1 MPSFIRSSLRYR
13 CGSRMGSFFK
23 LTAYL
28 VIYYLRGA
36 ATNEND
42 NRTRLC
48 DMLAQ
53 KGWMNAPSE
62 AANESEPAPFG
73 RHEWKTTRS
82 PELSQADL

>member
-28 VIYYLRGA
+28 VIYYLRGV

-42 NRTRLC
+42 N
-48 DMLAQ
+48 
-53 KGWMNAPSE
+53 S
-62 AANESEPAPFG
+62 PA
-73 RHEWKTTRS
+73 
-82 PELSQADL
+82 L